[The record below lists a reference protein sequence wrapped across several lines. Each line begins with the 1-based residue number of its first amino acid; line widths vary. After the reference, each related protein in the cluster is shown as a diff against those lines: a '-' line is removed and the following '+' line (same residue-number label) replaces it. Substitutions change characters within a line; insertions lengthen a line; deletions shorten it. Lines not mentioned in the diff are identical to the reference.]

1 MVRQKTDLRVHE
13 EITVLQ
19 KKISEMDIQLTEE
32 KKTQVR
38 MSNEAN
44 KKIEELNQVERA
56 IKEEQQEFSEKI
68 KSITDE
74 TNAIELMNR
83 GRIKELKQKKIDLE
97 HYISAMDI
105 IEDENSYLRREVIR
119 VAKEYDKL
127 LVDQEEER
135 EEVKQRNFDS
145 RMTME
150 AVLRKEI
157 QTLDTNFKVL
167 AIQAMNNEAMT
178 ASAENKGLYTE
189 LSRREDLSRTMI
201 AEQQA
206 SYEDLQRITIE
217 HEVMITAA
225 DYYENVITSTA
236 KAVKKQEGKER
247 NITDSYDKVQEAL
260 ETYESVC
267 GEKFYQAKRI
277 LDMYDKYEILKEKNS
292 RTRQESIRRCQ
303 KALQQSISIA
313 TELSTKDSMSL
324 AQKSEHEESIDFIEF
339 ESSANIKHDAL
350 NGIENKLSEDESNYE
365 EMWKSSLV
373 KFPQLTGT
381 LRTAVLRSDKYKDSA
396 NFKPRKKLLLPR
408 EVSASMTYHF

>member
-236 KAVKKQEGKER
+236 KAVKKQEG
-247 NITDSYDKVQEAL
+247 
-260 ETYESVC
+260 
-267 GEKFYQAKRI
+267 
-277 LDMYDKYEILKEKNS
+277 
-292 RTRQESIRRCQ
+292 
-303 KALQQSISIA
+303 
-313 TELSTKDSMSL
+313 
-324 AQKSEHEESIDFIEF
+324 
-339 ESSANIKHDAL
+339 
-350 NGIENKLSEDESNYE
+350 
-365 EMWKSSLV
+365 
-373 KFPQLTGT
+373 
-381 LRTAVLRSDKYKDSA
+381 
-396 NFKPRKKLLLPR
+396 
-408 EVSASMTYHF
+408 